1 MSIPQCTISEFPDTL
16 CQCNDSIK
24 DSDSGNTSEI
34 LDCGN
39 VVNMPY
45 CINASLYMH
54 VSQFELWRRVS
65 NVLGPPLM
73 VISC

>member
-24 DSDSGNTSEI
+24 DFDSGSSSEI
-34 LDCGN
+34 LDCG
-39 VVNMPY
+39 
-45 CINASLYMH
+45 NASLYMH
-54 VSQFELWRRVS
+54 VSQFELWRRLS

-73 VISC
+73 FMSC